1 MTRGGTPLDT
11 AIDRDLR
18 DRYEVLEMLLVD

>member
-18 DRYEVLEMLLVD
+18 DRCEVLEVLVVD